1 METVMTQPLVTR
13 QLELTPLQTLLR
25 SLYLQYGCSKE
36 FTEQR
41 LKCIWALP
49 PWLTD
54 PILLGF
60 DVSGFVLVP
69 ATFTRILHFK
79 RAFSREFGR
88 QG

>member
-1 METVMTQPLVTR
+1 METVMTQPPVTR

-54 PILLGF
+54 SILLGF
-60 DVSGFVLVP
+60 DVSGSVLVP
-69 ATFTRILHFK
+69 ATFTRIP
-79 RAFSREFGR
+79 AFQACLLPGI
-88 QG
+88 